1 MVNNEL
7 DALDEIEVKTE
18 RIKRLKDSTDLW
30 CIIAFLYYVTQNIYF
45 FIVEGWHVKPLS
57 DAEKLVDGI
66 GTLLFFCAVFM
77 FVRTVW
83 RTVDLVIT
91 VVDLD

>member
-7 DALDEIEVKTE
+7 EALDEIEVKTE

-30 CIIAFLYYVTQNIYF
+30 SIIAVVFYVVQNIYF
-45 FIVEGWHVKPLS
+45 FCLEGWHVIPLS
-57 DAEKLVDGI
+57 DTEKLVDGI
-66 GTLLFFCAVFM
+66 GSFLFLCAVFM
-77 FVRTVW
+77 FVRTIW